1 MSVIEIPLKNSEEVL
16 EVSLSDLHENSN
28 EILNILHQEEAPL
41 SLYLNFAVNINWTFT
56 YYTLYILKKRKK

>member
-28 EILNILHQEEAPL
+28 EILNILNQEEAPL
-41 SLYLNFAVNINWTFT
+41 ALYLNFAVNIAN
-56 YYTLYILKKRKK
+56 LQ